1 MNPDTIELS
10 NLTKSFEYVKFSN
23 QIDYIK
29 VKGHDHLIRD
39 PKTNSIININ
49 VSEYNEYI
57 SRRDSKLKE
66 SQKIQNLESDVTN
79 MKEDLDE
86 IKFLLRRLINE
97 S

>member
-1 MNPDTIELS
+1 M
-10 NLTKSFEYVKFSN
+10 
-23 QIDYIK
+23 DYIK

-39 PKTNSIININ
+39 PKTNSIINTN
-49 VSEYNEYI
+49 MSEYNEYI

-66 SQKIQNLESDVTN
+66 SEKVNNLEFDITN

-86 IKFLLRRLINE
+86 IKLLLRRLINE

>member
-1 MNPDTIELS
+1 M
-10 NLTKSFEYVKFSN
+10 
-23 QIDYIK
+23 DYIK
-29 VKGHDHLIRD
+29 VKGHNHLIRD
-39 PKTNSIININ
+39 TKTNSIINTN

-66 SQKIQNLESDVTN
+66 NQKVQDLESDVAN

>member
-1 MNPDTIELS
+1 M
-10 NLTKSFEYVKFSN
+10 
-23 QIDYIK
+23 DYIK

-39 PKTNSIININ
+39 TKTNSIINTN

-66 SQKIQNLESDVTN
+66 NQKVQNLESDVAN
-79 MKEDLDE
+79 IKEDLNE

>member
-1 MNPDTIELS
+1 M
-10 NLTKSFEYVKFSN
+10 
-23 QIDYIK
+23 DYIK
-29 VKGHDHLIRD
+29 VKGHNHLIRD
-39 PKTNSIININ
+39 TKTNSIINTN

-66 SQKIQNLESDVTN
+66 NQKIQNLESDVAN
-79 MKEDLDE
+79 MKEDLNE

>member
-1 MNPDTIELS
+1 M
-10 NLTKSFEYVKFSN
+10 
-23 QIDYIK
+23 DYIK

-66 SQKIQNLESDVTN
+66 SQKIHNLESDVIN
-79 MKEDLDE
+79 MKEDLNE
-86 IKFLLRRLINE
+86 IKFLLRRLIDE

>member
-1 MNPDTIELS
+1 M
-10 NLTKSFEYVKFSN
+10 
-23 QIDYIK
+23 DYIK

-39 PKTNSIININ
+39 PKTNAIINTN
-49 VSEYNEYI
+49 MSEYNEYL
-57 SRRDSKLKE
+57 SRRDYKLKDN
-66 SQKIQNLESDVTN
+66 QKVQNLESDVAN